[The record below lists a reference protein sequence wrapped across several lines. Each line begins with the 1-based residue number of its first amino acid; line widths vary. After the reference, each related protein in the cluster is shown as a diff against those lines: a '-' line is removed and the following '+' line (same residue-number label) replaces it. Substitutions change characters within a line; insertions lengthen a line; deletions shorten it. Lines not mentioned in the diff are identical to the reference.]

1 MADIVDS
8 YVEANYSHHH
18 LLRRVFPSG
27 DAVHSS
33 LGQSF
38 TGDGK
43 AIDSCKFYLTYKLG
57 SPGNLRA
64 YLYAHT
70 GIFGTSSLPTGPIL
84 DQSDS
89 YAASNVNEGD
99 NPSLHTFTGFAG
111 YTLVNGTKYCIVLVA
126 YDGTWDDDNLINVAG
141 DSISPTHGGNA
152 VYYNAGSWNVENSVD
167 IIFYVYGVT
176 PPAVVGRSY
185 GFIIG

>member
-8 YVEANYSHHH
+8 YVEANKVAQHE
-18 LLRRVFPSG
+18 LRRVFPSG
-27 DAVHSS
+27 DTAHSS

-43 AIDSCKFYLTYKLG
+43 SIDSCKFYLAYKSG

-70 GIFGTSSLPTGPIL
+70 GTFGTSSLPTGPIL

-99 NPSLHTFTGFAG
+99 NFILHTFTGFSG

-126 YDGTWDDDNLINVAG
+126 YDGTWDDNNKIYVADDNT
-141 DSISPTHGGNA
+141 SPTHGGNC
-152 VYYNAGSWNVENSVD
+152 VYYNAGEWKINNVID

-176 PPAVVGRSY
+176 PPAAVGRSY